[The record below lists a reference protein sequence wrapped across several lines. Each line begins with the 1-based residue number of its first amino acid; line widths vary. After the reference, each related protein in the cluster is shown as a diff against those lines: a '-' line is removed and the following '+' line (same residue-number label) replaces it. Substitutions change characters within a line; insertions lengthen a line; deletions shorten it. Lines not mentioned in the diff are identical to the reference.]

1 MDHLVRQLPFY
12 PPLARALVKDLQN
25 LVVVSPDVGGVKMA
39 RAYSDALGAELAIV
53 AKHRVN
59 ATHVEAMNVI
69 GDVKAVTPS

>member
-1 MDHLVRQLPFY
+1 
-12 PPLARALVKDLQN
+12 
-25 LVVVSPDVGGVKMA
+25 MA

-69 GDVKAVTPS
+69 GDVEAVTPS

>member
-1 MDHLVRQLPFY
+1 
-12 PPLARALVKDLQN
+12 
-25 LVVVSPDVGGVKMA
+25 MA

-69 GDVKAVTPS
+69 GDVEGPIFQASLTVPNSTWSKVLG